1 MGRVECL
8 WSRFP
13 LKARILTTKVPMD
26 TLVRQTIKLDYF
38 QLWLWSFQAS
48 VVHVLAVLCE
58 KIAECC

>member
-1 MGRVECL
+1 
-8 WSRFP
+8 
-13 LKARILTTKVPMD
+13 MD

>member
-1 MGRVECL
+1 
-8 WSRFP
+8 
-13 LKARILTTKVPMD
+13 MD

-48 VVHVLAVLCE
+48 VVHVLAEDCE